1 MYSNIGKKIQK
12 LAAACAILGMIAS
25 IAIGSVLIKMS
36 DGGYYFGT
44 NETLLT
50 IGIVVI
56 IVGSLLSW
64 VLSFVLYGFGRLVE
78 NSDIIARQYRGKS
91 GGTYQQE
98 QPSQP
103 MSQVLR
109 NAMDKGA
116 IAAKAIYDKSGEFI
130 DSQAQ
135 KAEARRANNTAQQTA
150 QKPEQPNNQK
160 QENSSFASDY
170 EFIDM

>member
-1 MYSNIGKKIQK
+1 MYSNIGKKIQR
-12 LAAACAILGMIAS
+12 LAAVCAIIGIVAS
-25 IAIGSVLIKMS
+25 IIGGAVLIKMS
-36 DGGYYFGT
+36 DGGYYRGVD
-44 NETLLT
+44 ETLLT
-50 IGIVVI
+50 IGIAVI
-56 IVGSLLSW
+56 ILGSLLSW

-91 GGTYQQE
+91 DGTYQPTE
-98 QPSQP
+98 LSQP

-135 KAEARRANNTAQQTA
+135 KAEARRANNASQQTA
-150 QKPEQPNNQK
+150 QKPVQSNNQK
-160 QENSSFASDY
+160 QENSSFASNY

>member
-25 IAIGSVLIKMS
+25 IAIGAVLIKMS

-56 IVGSLLSW
+56 VLGSLLSW

-78 NSDIIARQYRGKS
+78 NSDIIARQYRGES
-91 GGTYQQE
+91 DGTYQSAE
-98 QPSQP
+98 PVQP

-135 KAEARRANNTAQQTA
+135 KAEARRANNAAQQTT
-150 QKPEQPNNQK
+150 QKPAQPNNQK
-160 QENSSFASDY
+160 KENSSFASDY